1 MTPEFPLSRRQGP
14 LSPLP
19 QTLLDDRPNSRDIW
33 GFRNLENLRL
43 SGLGFDLGSGHIRT
57 VRSLISV
64 EPEHQQ
70 GHLLFLHTFREE
82 QASPFFKGIV
92 NHSLPASCSF
102 LAPRTGRPPRLWY
115 RRRGAFYPPLR
126 DQRRRCSRV
135 SVEGQLPFCQHG
147 AGDLHGFWTLVP
159 GSAPSVPLSHL
170 NICRHLPATYPV

>member
-92 NHSLPASCSF
+92 NHSLPAV
-102 LAPRTGRPPRLWY
+102 
-115 RRRGAFYPPLR
+115 PL
-126 DQRRRCSRV
+126 
-135 SVEGQLPFCQHG
+135 GG
-147 AGDLHGFWTLVP
+147 GDA
-159 GSAPSVPLSHL
+159 GSASSVRSTVLFFPCSPDREAPPVVVPSEGSVLSTSEGSEAEML
-170 NICRHLPATYPV
+170 SR